1 MTEPIDKKALSERD
15 ICTKYILP
23 AIQAAGWD
31 HINQMR
37 EEVSFT
43 DGRIVVQGKTVKRGK
58 TKRADFILYHKPN
71 LPLAIIEAK
80 DNKHAISD
88 GMQQA
93 LNYSEILQI
102 PFAFSSN
109 GDAFSFHDRTGQTDP
124 REREL
129 SLEEFPSPAELWQRY
144 CQWKNLDDWKADL
157 VAQDYFDDGSGK
169 TPRYYQANAIN
180 RTMEAIVS
188 GQDRLLLLMATGT
201 GKTYTAFQI
210 IWRLWKAGHKKR
222 ILFLADRNI
231 LVDQT
236 KTNDFKPFGNA
247 MTKVTRKKIDK
258 AFEIYLSLYQA
269 ITGVEE
275 ADKAFKKFSP
285 DFFDLIVIDEC
296 HRGSARDDSQWRE
309 ILDYFSSATHLGLTA
324 TPKETKDVSSIDYF
338 GEPVYQYSLKQGIDD
353 GFLAPYRVVRVHLD
367 FDLTGWRP
375 PKGKKDKYG
384 IEVED
389 RIYNL
394 KDFDNNIVME
404 KRTDLVAR
412 KIADY
417 LRGTDPY
424 AKTIVFC
431 HDIDHA
437 ERMRI
442 ALTNEL
448 PEFVAENRKYVM
460 RITGDEKEGKEEL
473 DNFISPEERYPVIA
487 ATSRLM
493 STGVDAKTCKLIVL
507 DRAINSMIEFK
518 QIIGRG
524 TRIAEEYGKTHFTIM
539 DFRNAT
545 DNFADP
551 DFDGDPVQIYV
562 AGDDD
567 DIVPPDPDED
577 ESNVDYTDG
586 QPETPDVSFPT
597 GVGEG
602 QPRTRYV
609 VNDVA
614 FTVAV
619 EQIQFMDANGD
630 LITESLRDYTRKKV
644 TSEFSSLDAF
654 LQNWTAA
661 ARKSELID
669 QLESQGVLFEALAEL
684 VGRDYDAFDLVCH
697 VAYGQKPLTRKERA
711 NNVRKRDVFTRYGE
725 QARAVLAALLD
736 KYTNQGLA
744 VIEKMDILKVDP
756 IDELGTPIEIVKMF
770 GGKAG
775 YVKAIQQLAE
785 AIYSEAA

>member
-1 MTEPIDKKALSERD
+1 MEPINKRSLSERD
-15 ICTKYILP
+15 VCTKFILP
-23 AIQAAGWD
+23 AIQEAGWD
-31 HINQMR
+31 HINQLR

-58 TKRADFILYHKPN
+58 TKRADFVLYHKPN
-71 LPLAIIEAK
+71 LPLAINEAK
-80 DNKHAISD
+80 DNKHSVSD

-93 LNYSEILQI
+93 LTYSEILQI

-109 GDAFSFHDRTGQTDP
+109 GDAFSFHDRTGQSNP

-129 SLEEFPSPAELWQRY
+129 SLDQFPSPAELWQRY
-144 CQWKNLDDWKADL
+144 CKWKNLDDWKADL
-157 VAQDYFDDGSGK
+157 VGQDYYDDGSGK

-247 MTKVTRKKIDK
+247 MTKISRKKIDK

-309 ILDYFSSATHLGLTA
+309 ILDYFSAATHLGLTA
-324 TPKETKDVSSIDYF
+324 TPKETKEVSSIDYF
-338 GEPVYQYSLKQGIDD
+338 RKPIYEYSLKQGIDD
-353 GFLAPYRVVRVHLD
+353 GFLAPYRVVRIHLD
-367 FDLTGWRP
+367 FDMTGWRP

-384 IEVED
+384 VEVED

-404 KRTDLVAR
+404 KRTELVAK

-417 LRGTDPY
+417 LKGTDPY

-448 PEFVAENRKYVM
+448 PTYVAENRKYVM

-473 DNFISPEERYPVIA
+473 DNFINPEERSSHRDYVA
-487 ATSRLM
+487 AHEHRRRREN
-493 STGVDAKTCKLIVL
+493 VQV
-507 DRAINSMIEFK
+507 DRA
-518 QIIGRG
+518 
-524 TRIAEEYGKTHFTIM
+524 
-539 DFRNAT
+539 
-545 DNFADP
+545 
-551 DFDGDPVQIYV
+551 
-562 AGDDD
+562 
-567 DIVPPDPDED
+567 
-577 ESNVDYTDG
+577 
-586 QPETPDVSFPT
+586 
-597 GVGEG
+597 
-602 QPRTRYV
+602 
-609 VNDVA
+609 
-614 FTVAV
+614 
-619 EQIQFMDANGD
+619 
-630 LITESLRDYTRKKV
+630 
-644 TSEFSSLDAF
+644 
-654 LQNWTAA
+654 
-661 ARKSELID
+661 
-669 QLESQGVLFEALAEL
+669 
-684 VGRDYDAFDLVCH
+684 
-697 VAYGQKPLTRKERA
+697 
-711 NNVRKRDVFTRYGE
+711 
-725 QARAVLAALLD
+725 
-736 KYTNQGLA
+736 
-744 VIEKMDILKVDP
+744 
-756 IDELGTPIEIVKMF
+756 
-770 GGKAG
+770 
-775 YVKAIQQLAE
+775 
-785 AIYSEAA
+785 

>member
-1 MTEPIDKKALSERD
+1 MTEQIDKKALSERD

-23 AIQAAGWD
+23 AIQSAGWD

-80 DNKHAISD
+80 TNKHSISD

-93 LNYSEILQI
+93 LTYSEILHI

-129 SLEEFPSPAELWQRY
+129 SLQQFPSPGELWQKY
-144 CQWKNLDDWKADL
+144 CKWKNLNDWKADL
-157 VAQDYFDDGSGK
+157 VAQDYYDDGGGK

-180 RTMEAIVS
+180 RSMEAIVS
-188 GQDRLLLLMATGT
+188 GQNRLLLLMATGT

-210 IWRLWKAGHKKR
+210 IWRLWTAGHKKR

-258 AFEIYLSLYQA
+258 AYEIYLSLYQA

-275 ADKAFKKFSP
+275 SDKAFKKFSP

-338 GEPVYQYSLKQGIDD
+338 GKPIYEYSLKQGIDD

-375 PKGKKDKYG
+375 PKGKKDKHG
-384 IEVED
+384 VEVED

-404 KRTDLVAR
+404 KRTELVAK

-417 LRGTDPY
+417 LKGTDPY

-448 PEFVAENRKYVM
+448 PDFVAENRKYVM

-487 ATSRLM
+487 TTSRLM

-507 DRAINSMIEFK
+507 DRTINSMIEFK

-562 AGDDD
+562 AGDND
-567 DIVPPDPDED
+567 DIVPPPPGSETDDIIDP
-577 ESNVDYTDG
+577 NVP
-586 QPETPDVSFPT
+586 PETPNVDFPMI
-597 GVGEG
+597 VGEG
-602 QPRTRYV
+602 QPPTKYV
-609 VNDVA
+609 VGDVA
-614 FTVAV
+614 FSVAV
-619 EQIQFMDANGD
+619 EQIQYMDANGD
-630 LITESLRDYTRKKV
+630 LITESLRDYTRKKI
-644 TSEFSSLDAF
+644 TSSYSSLDVF
-654 LQNWTAA
+654 LQNWTEAKK
-661 ARKSELID
+661 KSEIIED
-669 QLESQGVLFEALAEL
+669 LENEGVFFEELARM

-697 VAYGQKPLTRKERA
+697 VAYGQKPMTRKERA
-711 NNVRKRDVFTRYGE
+711 NNVKKRDVFTKYGD
-725 QARAVLAALLD
+725 QARAVLSALLD
-736 KYTNQGLA
+736 KYSDQGLA
-744 VIEKMDILKVDP
+744 VIEKMKVLKVDP
-756 IDELGTPIEIVKMF
+756 IDELGTPIEIVEFF
-770 GGKAG
+770 GGKEMYLQAVHELSTAL
-775 YVKAIQQLAE
+775 YAE
-785 AIYSEAA
+785 AA

>member
-1 MTEPIDKKALSERD
+1 MTDPIDKKKLSERD
-15 ICTKYILP
+15 MCTKYILP
-23 AIQAAGWD
+23 ALQSAGWD
-31 HINQMR
+31 PINQLR

-80 DNKHAISD
+80 DNKHSVSD

-93 LNYSEILQI
+93 LTYSEILHI
-102 PFAFSSN
+102 PFSFSSN
-109 GDAFSFHDRTGQTDP
+109 GDAFSFHDRTGQSDP

-129 SLEEFPSPAELWQRY
+129 TLEEFPSPAELWQKY
-144 CQWKNLDDWKADL
+144 CKWKNLDDSKANL
-157 VAQDYFDDGSGK
+157 VAQDYYDDGSGK

-180 RTMEAIVS
+180 RTMEAIAS

-210 IWRLWKAGHKKR
+210 IWRLWKAGYKKR

-231 LVDQT
+231 PVDQT

-247 MTKVTRKKIDK
+247 MTKVSRKKIDK

-275 ADKAFKKFSP
+275 SEKAFKNFSP

-296 HRGSARDDSQWRE
+296 HRGSARDDSLWRE
-309 ILDYFSSATHLGLTA
+309 ILNYFSSATHLGLTA

-338 GEPVYQYSLKQGIDD
+338 GDPVYKYSLKQGIDD

-384 IEVED
+384 VEVED
-389 RIYNL
+389 RNYNL
-394 KDFDNNIVME
+394 KDFDNNLVME
-404 KRTDLVAR
+404 KRTELVAK

-448 PEFVAENRKYVM
+448 PDFVAENRKYVM

-473 DNFISPEERYPVIA
+473 DNFISPE
-487 ATSRLM
+487 
-493 STGVDAKTCKLIVL
+493 
-507 DRAINSMIEFK
+507 
-518 QIIGRG
+518 
-524 TRIAEEYGKTHFTIM
+524 
-539 DFRNAT
+539 
-545 DNFADP
+545 
-551 DFDGDPVQIYV
+551 
-562 AGDDD
+562 
-567 DIVPPDPDED
+567 
-577 ESNVDYTDG
+577 
-586 QPETPDVSFPT
+586 
-597 GVGEG
+597 
-602 QPRTRYV
+602 
-609 VNDVA
+609 
-614 FTVAV
+614 
-619 EQIQFMDANGD
+619 
-630 LITESLRDYTRKKV
+630 
-644 TSEFSSLDAF
+644 
-654 LQNWTAA
+654 
-661 ARKSELID
+661 
-669 QLESQGVLFEALAEL
+669 
-684 VGRDYDAFDLVCH
+684 
-697 VAYGQKPLTRKERA
+697 
-711 NNVRKRDVFTRYGE
+711 
-725 QARAVLAALLD
+725 
-736 KYTNQGLA
+736 
-744 VIEKMDILKVDP
+744 
-756 IDELGTPIEIVKMF
+756 
-770 GGKAG
+770 
-775 YVKAIQQLAE
+775 
-785 AIYSEAA
+785 